1 MILDD
6 PAAFNSKIR
15 TQLDPNL
22 VDQLTAYAASRNVPL
37 PQTVLK
43 ALELFMLSAAEDAW
57 RELSGGAGSEGN
69 FSAAPLTFILERFLT
84 ISLERCQVECART
97 GTTTARPANINR
109 KPMARDPATINP
121 QSAMVN
127 GFTSTALMDV

>member
-1 MILDD
+1 MSGFSDLLRMILDD
-6 PAAFNSKIR
+6 PEAFNSKIR

-57 RELSGGAGSEGN
+57 CELSSGAESEGN
-69 FSAAPLTFILERFLT
+69 FSAAPLTFILERFLM
-84 ISLERCQVECART
+84 ISL
-97 GTTTARPANINR
+97 
-109 KPMARDPATINP
+109 DPSRQGLIEGPGPPSILNQFRRMP
-121 QSAMVN
+121 E
-127 GFTSTALMDV
+127 